1 MPQPEGWG
9 RENPDMWS
17 KFMDVKSG
25 YTAQMLREF
34 FHHEG
39 LPLRIIP
46 PLDSEAPMSA
56 PRELWVPDSKTH
68 VAAELLRKI

>member
-1 MPQPEGWG
+1 
-9 RENPDMWS
+9 MWT

-34 FHHEG
+34 FSHEG
-39 LPLRIIP
+39 LPVTIIP
-46 PLDSEAPMSA
+46 PLDSDAPMSA

>member
-1 MPQPEGWG
+1 
-9 RENPDMWS
+9 MWS
-17 KFMDVKSG
+17 KFMEVKSG
-25 YTAQMLREF
+25 YTAQLLREF

-39 LPLRIIP
+39 VSVRVIP
-46 PLDSEAPMSA
+46 PLNGETSMNA

>member
-1 MPQPEGWG
+1 
-9 RENPDMWS
+9 MWS

-25 YTAQMLREF
+25 YTAQIWLEF
-34 FHHEG
+34 FQAEG
-39 LPLRIIP
+39 VAVRVLP
-46 PLDSEAPMSA
+46 PLEGEAPMMA

>member
-1 MPQPEGWG
+1 
-9 RENPDMWS
+9 MWS

-25 YTAQMLREF
+25 YTAQIWREF
-34 FHHEG
+34 FHAEG
-39 LPLRIIP
+39 LGVRIVP
-46 PLDSEAPMSA
+46 PLEGDEPMTT

>member
-1 MPQPEGWG
+1 
-9 RENPDMWS
+9 MWS

-25 YTAQMLREF
+25 YTADIWREF
-34 FHHEG
+34 LRAEG
-39 LPLRIIP
+39 VAVRVVP
-46 PLDSEAPMSA
+46 PLEGSTPMNT